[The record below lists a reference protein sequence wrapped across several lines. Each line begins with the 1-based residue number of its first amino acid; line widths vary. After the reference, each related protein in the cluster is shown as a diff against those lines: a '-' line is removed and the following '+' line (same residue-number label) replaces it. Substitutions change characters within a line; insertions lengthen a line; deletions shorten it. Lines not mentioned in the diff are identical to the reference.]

1 MLGFFKDIEF
11 VGEDTSRDFV
21 FEEKYVDILISVISI
36 DRVLILDFV
45 QDTLDQDNAGEILI

>member
-36 DRVLILDFV
+36 DWVLILDFV

>member
-21 FEEKYVDILISVISI
+21 FEEKYVDILISVIGI
-36 DRVLILDFV
+36 DWVLILDFV
-45 QDTLDQDNAGEILI
+45 